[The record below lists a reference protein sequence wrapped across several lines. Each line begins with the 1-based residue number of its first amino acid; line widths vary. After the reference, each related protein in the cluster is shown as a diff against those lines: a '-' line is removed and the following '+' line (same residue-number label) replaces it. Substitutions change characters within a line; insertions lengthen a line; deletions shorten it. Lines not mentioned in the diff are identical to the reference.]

1 MKNFSLLICE
11 DKETWN
17 NFVRCSSTNNIF
29 SETNFLDLLSI
40 TYKLYFIMH
49 NENPILGC
57 IIIDRANL
65 DENPAY
71 SRQMYHG
78 LVIPKPKKISMN
90 AFALLI
96 NDATIFLLEKIT
108 NLYDEL
114 VFCQHLATND
124 TRAFQWFAYD
134 SYPKHYIYH
143 ELLHTAAIDIGNY
156 PSFEEYFQT
165 LSKTRKSEYR
175 TPKKSNLNL
184 KINYSVDDFIQI
196 FKHTFAV
203 QDLVLD
209 ASYIHEVHT
218 VVSGIIANKSG
229 SLEALYD
236 QNDEIVSAAVFI
248 GDGISSYYLHGATDR
263 NKKQNG
269 NMTFLILNH
278 IRNCFKNGVCNLNL
292 MGVNS
297 PNRGYFKTS
306 FGADVKQF
314 HEIIIRK

>member
-1 MKNFSLLICE
+1 
-11 DKETWN
+11 
-17 NFVRCSSTNNIF
+17 
-29 SETNFLDLLSI
+29 
-40 TYKLYFIMH
+40 MH
-49 NENPILGC
+49 NEKPVLGC
-57 IIIDRANL
+57 IIIDRSNL
-65 DENPAY
+65 DEDPAY

-78 LVIPKPKKISMN
+78 LVIPKPEKISMN

-96 NDATIFLLEKIT
+96 NEATTFLLEKLT

-114 VFCQHLATND
+114 VFCQHLETHD
-124 TRAFQWFAYD
+124 TRAFQWFVYD
-134 SYPKHYIYH
+134 SYPQYSIAH
-143 ELLHTAAIDIGNY
+143 ELLHTAIINIGNY
-156 PSFEEYFQT
+156 SSFDEYFQT

-175 TPKKSNLNL
+175 TLKKSSLNL
-184 KINYSVDDFIQI
+184 KVNYSVDDFIQI
-196 FKHTFAV
+196 FEHTFVA

-236 QNDEIVSAAVFI
+236 QNNEIVSAAVFI
-248 GDGISSYYLHGATDR
+248 GDGISSYYLHGASDR

-278 IRNCFKNGVCNLNL
+278 IRNCFKNGIFNFNL

-306 FGADVKQF
+306 FGVDVKQF
-314 HEIIIRK
+314 HEIIIKKLI